1 MSEPY
6 SVPQQTPVQP
16 GDILAGKYRVERVL
30 GSGGMGTVVAA
41 LHLDLGEL
49 RAIKLM
55 HPVHVENAQAVERFL
70 REARATVRLRS
81 EHIPRLYDVGR
92 LESGAPYIVMEVLDG
107 SDLRTLLKARGTLPI
122 QEAVM
127 YVLQAC
133 EAVAEAHAAGIIHR
147 DLKPANLFLTTRPDG
162 SPCIK
167 VLDFGISKLLEP
179 GPGADMTK
187 TLDVLGSI
195 HYMAPEQLRSSRSVD
210 ARADIWSIGVIL
222 YRLLTGRLPFAGDT
236 PVAYILSL
244 REPFH
249 APSAFR
255 SDLPPALDAVVM
267 GCLEKDPEKR
277 IGSVKALMSDLVP
290 YTLGGALPA
299 APAGD
304 AARGGPPPPQK
315 SRTGAAGQPAE
326 INTLESWSMTQ
337 PMSESSVERSF
348 LKGGT
353 APIPLA
359 MRAGMKR
366 PPASDVETPPPYGQ
380 SSPMHFDPRQSD
392 PSEGGGDRSLAS
404 SGYYNPQAPG
414 GYTPPDDI
422 DSFTGTVPTA
432 PPVFARQSS
441 PYPMSGAP
449 DSGGMGTLASNQG
462 YYGDTMGESAPSG
475 GSPSSAEGSYY
486 PYPEAPSSPGSYP
499 GAEVESTGPLPP
511 PSESFPGGEAA
522 PLSGASDDTA
532 VVPEYYSG
540 PPPLQTMSIAGPGAG
555 ELGTATVP
563 TALAKARKPA
573 SRGSKRLF
581 SLPVFVLLGCAVGGL
596 AGVIVAITVVNVR
609 FGPQPPAPAATMAPA
624 VAPSPAPSPE
634 PAPAPAPT
642 AMPTLA
648 AEPAPTAVEIDLP
661 DPDEVPPPSPMQPAP
676 PVTAPTTASPAPTEA
691 APPVTPRPKATPP
704 TPPTQGRPPA
714 PPKPTVTSAP
724 PPDPPR
730 QGPIFE

>member
-1 MSEPY
+1 MSEPN

-16 GDILAGKYRVERVL
+16 GDILAGKYRVEHVL

-49 RAIKLM
+49 RAVKLM

-92 LESGAPYIVMEVLDG
+92 LESGAPYIVMEVLEG

-210 ARADIWSIGVIL
+210 ARADIWSLGVIL

-244 REPFH
+244 REPLH
-249 APSAFR
+249 SPSAFR
-255 SDLPPALDAVVM
+255 SDLPPALAAVVM
-267 GCLEKDPEKR
+267 RCLEKDPEKR
-277 IGSVKALMSDLVP
+277 MGSVKALMSDLVP

-299 APAGD
+299 APAGE
-304 AARGGPPPPQK
+304 AARSGPQPQK

-337 PMSESSVERSF
+337 PMSEGSVERSF

-380 SSPMHFDPRQSD
+380 SSPMHFDPRQSG
-392 PSEGGGDRSLAS
+392 PSEGGGARSLAS

-414 GYTPPDDI
+414 GYGPQEDI

-432 PPVFARQSS
+432 PPVFARSSS
-441 PYPMSGAP
+441 PYPMSGVP
-449 DSGGMGTLASNQG
+449 DSGGTGTLASNQG
-462 YYGDTMGESAPSG
+462 YYGDTIVESAPSG

-511 PSESFPGGEAA
+511 PSESYRGVEPA
-522 PLSGASDDTA
+522 PSSGVSDDTA

-540 PPPLQTMSIAGPGAG
+540 PPPLQTMTIAGPRAG
-555 ELGTATVP
+555 EGTATVP
-563 TALAKARKPA
+563 TAPAKARKPA
-573 SRGSKRLF
+573 SRASKGLF

-609 FGPQPPAPAATMAPA
+609 FGPQPPAPVATMAPA

-634 PAPAPAPT
+634 PAPAPTPAPT
-642 AMPTLA
+642 LT

-661 DPDEVPPPSPMQPAP
+661 DPDEVPPPSPTQPAP
-676 PVTAPTTASPAPTEA
+676 PVTAPTTASPAPTVA
-691 APPVTPRPKATPP
+691 SPPVTPRPKATQPTQP
-704 TPPTQGRPPA
+704 TPGRPPA